1 MIPFT
6 GSVQNREIYRDKKK
20 YIRDYQGEEGGEGL
34 PANAGDANDVGL
46 ITELGRSPAKGKGH
60 PLQFS
65 CLENSLDRER
75 NLMD

>member
-34 PANAGDANDVGL
+34 LRGCEDSA
-46 ITELGRSPAKGKGH
+46 
-60 PLQFS
+60 
-65 CLENSLDRER
+65 
-75 NLMD
+75 